1 MSADWKGD
9 SYDSILVI
17 VDRLT
22 KIVHYVPVKVTIDA
36 PGLAEVIKDV
46 IVRHHGVP
54 GSIVTDRGSLF
65 TSKFWSSLYYFL
77 GIKRKLSTAFHPQ
90 TDGQTE
96 RQNSTMEAYLRAFL
110 NWEQDDWARLLP
122 MAEFA
127 YNIAKNASTGH
138 TPFELNCG
146 YYPKVSFEEDV
157 DPRSRSRSANE
168 LAEELRELIEV

>member
-1 MSADWKGD
+1 MDFVTGLPISTDEKGD

-22 KIVHYVPVKVTIDA
+22 KMVHNVPVKVTINVPD
-36 PGLAEVIKDV
+36 LAKVIINV
-46 IVRHHGVP
+46 VVRHHGIP
-54 GSIVTDRGSLF
+54 ESIVTDRGSLF

-77 GIKRKLSTAFHPQ
+77 GIKRKLSTAFYSQ

-96 RQNSTMEAYLRAFL
+96 RQNSTMEAYLRAFV

-127 YNIAKNASTGH
+127 YNNAKNASTGH
-138 TPFELNCG
+138 TPFELNYG
-146 YYPKVSFEEDV
+146 YHPRVFFEEDI
-157 DPRSRSRSANE
+157 DP
-168 LAEELRELIEV
+168 